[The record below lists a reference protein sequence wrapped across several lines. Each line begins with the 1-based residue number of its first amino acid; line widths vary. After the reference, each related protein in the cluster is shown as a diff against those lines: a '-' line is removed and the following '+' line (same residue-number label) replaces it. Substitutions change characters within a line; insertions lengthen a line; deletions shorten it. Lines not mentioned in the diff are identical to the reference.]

1 MVKISAGVFLGEWS
15 HQPTQSFAEEA
26 KKLQPHPKTT
36 PNPNN
41 SVEYSPTPLQNSQA
55 PKDRDISNLIKYLV

>member
-41 SVEYSPTPLQNSQA
+41 SVEYSPTPT
-55 PKDRDISNLIKYLV
+55 PE